1 MNIYE
6 KLPPSK
12 RKTLIKC
19 KECGKEILV
28 RNDYLQKHSGLC
40 ISCNNKKLHTNNKYA
55 LKHGQYKTRIHRI
68 WRGMKNRCLNKNN
81 ANYENYGGR
90 GITVCDE
97 WQNKEN
103 GFINFYNWAIQNGY
117 NDNLSIDRIDN
128 QEGYYPENCQ
138 WITFQE
144 NSGKDKLVYKPLE
157 ERINLYNRRITENK
171 TQREFA
177 KELGVS
183 RNTIQR
189 NEKIVKEILRYE
201 HI

>member
-1 MNIYE
+1 MGDVSH
-6 KLPPSK
+6 KHK
-12 RKTLIKC
+12 MHGKC
-19 KECGKEILV
+19 
-28 RNDYLQKHSGLC
+28 
-40 ISCNNKKLHTNNKYA
+40 HTRLY
-55 LKHGQYKTRIHRI
+55 RI
-68 WRGMKNRCLNKNN
+68 WCCIKGRCLNKNN
-81 ANYENYGGR
+81 TAYKNYGGR

-97 WQNKEN
+97 WKNKEN